1 GGPCSAPTEALGPS
15 PGSAAVGASAAASG
29 AEAWLDGDRDTSNRV
44 MDGVLHQFRARPLI
58 QARLGS
64 VPLPNFDAGDARVL
78 SPRFWDLNAV
88 FREGD
93 ALMRCSLR
101 SSPNRIPSRVRLE
114 SLVACRDVKFQCE
127 FAYSCFRGNV
137 SLSFEQ
143 VLMEVTLALHNGLP
157 TVQSLQVDN
166 IGEFEVCSLLGVPGV
181 LKWLATK
188 VIKRVIREN
197 NQVIA
202 RLASNEV
209 KDVLQAA
216 ISDQDL
222 TSVLRAELPVNTMAC
237 ISGERIAELRM
248 TQKS

>member
-1 GGPCSAPTEALGPS
+1 MAGGPWRAPTEALGLS
-15 PGSAAVGASAAASG
+15 SGATAVGPVPAASP
-29 AEAWLDGDRDTSNRV
+29 AEAWHNGDPNVSNRV
-44 MDGVLHQFRARPLI
+44 MDGVLREFRARPLI

-88 FREGD
+88 FRKGD
-93 ALMRCSLR
+93 ALMRYSPR
-101 SSPNRIPSRVRLE
+101 SSPSQISSRVRLQ

-127 FAYSCFRGNV
+127 FAYSCFKGNV

-143 VLMEVTLALHNGLP
+143 VLMAITLALHNGIP
-157 TVQSLQVDN
+157 DIQSLHVDN
-166 IGEFEVCSLLGVPGV
+166 IGDFEVCSLLGVPAV

-202 RLASNEV
+202 RLASGEV

-222 TSVLRAELPVNTMAC
+222 TTVLRAELPVATKTR
-237 ISGERIAELRM
+237 ISGERL
-248 TQKS
+248 QSVV